1 MKLEIKTV
9 PIDEIR
15 TYANNAKI
23 HTAEQIEE
31 IKLSIEEFGFL
42 DPVATWHGELVEGH
56 GRLIA
61 AKEMGFTELPVIPLD
76 GLTEEQR
83 RAYMLVHNKLTMNT
97 GFDLDILQEELENIS
112 GIEMEQFGFD
122 EFDIHDALDEEEFG
136 LEKYTSKV
144 KIPQYEIVGDLPDI
158 EEMVDTTKRDLLIK
172 EIENTDGIDEDVKQ
186 FLIDA
191 AHRHTVFNYKKIAE
205 FYAHQDKPVQELME
219 KSALVIID
227 VNDAIAN
234 GYLRLT
240 KTMEDLLTDG
250 DSYEE

>member
-1 MKLEIKTV
+1 MPDTDAFWRRK
-9 PIDEIR
+9 R
-15 TYANNAKI
+15 
-23 HTAEQIEE
+23 
-31 IKLSIEEFGFL
+31 
-42 DPVATWHGELVEGH
+42 W
-56 GRLIA
+56 
-61 AKEMGFTELPVIPLD
+61 GFTELPVIPLD
-76 GLTEEQR
+76 DLTEEQR